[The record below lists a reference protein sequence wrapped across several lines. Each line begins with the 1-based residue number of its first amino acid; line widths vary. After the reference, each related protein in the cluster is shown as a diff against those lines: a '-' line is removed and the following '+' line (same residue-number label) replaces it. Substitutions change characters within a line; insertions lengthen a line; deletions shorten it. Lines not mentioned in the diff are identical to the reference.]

1 MQPRGKVPIKG
12 KGLMNTYFVLRECQ
26 RSINLE
32 EDPLRKKS
40 ETPSPH
46 IDSLSPVDDKLP
58 VTSNCMSVVPWKP
71 PNQQNPCIIL

>member
-1 MQPRGKVPIKG
+1 MQSRGKVPIKG

-40 ETPSPH
+40 ETTPPPIVSQTT
-46 IDSLSPVDDKLP
+46 IDDKLP

-71 PNQQNPCIIL
+71 PKEQNPCIIL